1 MKMFNVEGRCPVI
14 LEPLHGDRTCGNDDS
29 ENGWLEILLLF
40 FIFYSSFFYIVFVTK
55 RGFMLEREEV
65 LKLAKLSRLEVA
77 ESDIES
83 VKGHLDKM
91 LNHLEALK
99 ALDLSDVEPMTAVEN
114 GATILRE
121 DVPVQGFSL
130 EKAFMNAP
138 AVENDHFAI
147 PKVIGG

>member
-1 MKMFNVEGRCPVI
+1 
-14 LEPLHGDRTCGNDDS
+14 
-29 ENGWLEILLLF
+29 
-40 FIFYSSFFYIVFVTK
+40 
-55 RGFMLEREEV
+55 MLEREEV

-77 ESDIES
+77 EEDIES
-83 VKGHLDKM
+83 VKAHLDKM

-99 ALDLSDVEPMTAVEN
+99 VLNLSDVEPMTAVEN

>member
-1 MKMFNVEGRCPVI
+1 
-14 LEPLHGDRTCGNDDS
+14 
-29 ENGWLEILLLF
+29 
-40 FIFYSSFFYIVFVTK
+40 
-55 RGFMLEREEV
+55 MLEREEV

-77 ESDIES
+77 EEDIES

-99 ALDLSDVEPMTAVEN
+99 ALNLSDVEPMTAVEN
-114 GATILRE
+114 GAIILRE
-121 DVPVQGFSL
+121 DEPVQGFSL
-130 EKAFMNAP
+130 DQAFANAP

>member
-1 MKMFNVEGRCPVI
+1 
-14 LEPLHGDRTCGNDDS
+14 
-29 ENGWLEILLLF
+29 
-40 FIFYSSFFYIVFVTK
+40 
-55 RGFMLEREEV
+55 MLEREEV
-65 LKLAKLSRLEVA
+65 LKLAKLSRL
-77 ESDIES
+77 S
-83 VKGHLDKM
+83 VSEEEIPALKGHLDNM

-99 ALDLSDVEPMTAVEN
+99 ALDLSHVEPMTAVEN

-130 EKAFMNAP
+130 DQTFANAP

>member
-1 MKMFNVEGRCPVI
+1 
-14 LEPLHGDRTCGNDDS
+14 
-29 ENGWLEILLLF
+29 
-40 FIFYSSFFYIVFVTK
+40 
-55 RGFMLEREEV
+55 MLEREEV

-77 ESDIES
+77 EGDIDS
-83 VKGHLDKM
+83 VKAHLDGM
-91 LNHLEALK
+91 LEHMEALK
-99 ALDLSDVEPMTAVEN
+99 ALDLSNVEPMTAVEN

-130 EKAFMNAP
+130 DQAFANAP

>member
-1 MKMFNVEGRCPVI
+1 
-14 LEPLHGDRTCGNDDS
+14 
-29 ENGWLEILLLF
+29 
-40 FIFYSSFFYIVFVTK
+40 
-55 RGFMLEREEV
+55 MLP
-65 LKLAKLSRLEVA
+65 A
-77 ESDIES
+77 
-83 VKGHLDKM
+83 
-91 LNHLEALK
+91 
-99 ALDLSDVEPMTAVEN
+99 DVEPMTAVEN

>member
-1 MKMFNVEGRCPVI
+1 
-14 LEPLHGDRTCGNDDS
+14 
-29 ENGWLEILLLF
+29 
-40 FIFYSSFFYIVFVTK
+40 
-55 RGFMLEREEV
+55 MLEREDV

-77 ESDIES
+77 DGDIDS

-91 LNHLEALK
+91 LDHMEALK
-99 ALDLSDVEPMTAVEN
+99 ALDLSNVEPMTAVDN

-130 EKAFMNAP
+130 DQAFANAP

>member
-1 MKMFNVEGRCPVI
+1 
-14 LEPLHGDRTCGNDDS
+14 
-29 ENGWLEILLLF
+29 
-40 FIFYSSFFYIVFVTK
+40 
-55 RGFMLEREEV
+55 MLEREEV

-77 ESDIES
+77 EGDIDS

-91 LNHLEALK
+91 LDHMEALK
-99 ALDLSDVEPMTAVEN
+99 SLDLSNVEPMTGVEN

-121 DVPVQGFSL
+121 DVPVQGFTL
-130 EKAFMNAP
+130 EQAFANAP

>member
-1 MKMFNVEGRCPVI
+1 
-14 LEPLHGDRTCGNDDS
+14 
-29 ENGWLEILLLF
+29 
-40 FIFYSSFFYIVFVTK
+40 
-55 RGFMLEREEV
+55 MLEREEV

-77 ESDIES
+77 EEDIES

-91 LNHLEALK
+91 LNHLE

-121 DVPVQGFSL
+121 DVPVQGLSL